1 MNSPFAHEMA
11 ELWGRTL
18 HDQAVE
24 QGTEETLV
32 QAWKSALGRAP
43 GEQELQEIS
52 LFVSEGS
59 IERWIDLAH
68 VLFQSKEFRFVR

>member
-1 MNSPFAHEMA
+1 MA
-11 ELWGRTL
+11 ELWGETL
-18 HDQAVE
+18 HDQAIE
-24 QGTEETLV
+24 QGTEETLI